1 MRINTQISPIARVFF
16 CFSFDVIKSERLS
29 WIPLNICFRFKN
41 KIFKPQLLL
50 RREFIDFMLLY
61 LNSLYE
67 VNERWCLRCIRVH
80 YANGS
85 ELQFFFL
92 QKHLAVLLQRL
103 EAEVIGSNA
112 KIQNRFY
119 TSNLTTNFDEIAATV
134 WSCINNRWIQ
144 FTRLI
149 SLFTWFSFKKRGKI
163 RQSFFFKLC
172 AVLLN
177 IPLVPVS

>member
-1 MRINTQISPIARVFF
+1 MKSRKNWFIRSLKAEGKSFGFSSKRANEIHYPKERARIHNKDLFRKQRKYQHYFVDGIFFRWIRKVRLVRIIIVIISFFKPWKSTRGFLPLFMFFF

-85 ELQFFFL
+85 ELQFLFL
-92 QKHLAVLLQRL
+92 QKHLVVLL
-103 EAEVIGSNA
+103 
-112 KIQNRFY
+112 
-119 TSNLTTNFDEIAATV
+119 
-134 WSCINNRWIQ
+134 
-144 FTRLI
+144 
-149 SLFTWFSFKKRGKI
+149 
-163 RQSFFFKLC
+163 
-172 AVLLN
+172 
-177 IPLVPVS
+177 

>member
-1 MRINTQISPIARVFF
+1 MDEVKKKLIYTFVESWREIVWIFIEKGERNTLSKGTCKNSQQRFISKTEKISALLCWWHFFRWIRKVRLVQIIIVIISFFKPWKSTRGFLPLFMFFF

-85 ELQFFFL
+85 ELQFLFL
-92 QKHLAVLLQRL
+92 QKHLVVLL
-103 EAEVIGSNA
+103 
-112 KIQNRFY
+112 
-119 TSNLTTNFDEIAATV
+119 
-134 WSCINNRWIQ
+134 
-144 FTRLI
+144 
-149 SLFTWFSFKKRGKI
+149 
-163 RQSFFFKLC
+163 
-172 AVLLN
+172 
-177 IPLVPVS
+177 